1 MNRRVL
7 VLVLAAFLLVSAP
20 SAGAAE
26 PAGPRLAIS
35 VLAAEESG
43 VITVGPTGGQVSVL
57 VADPDYWGL
66 GDRLSWSADGRL
78 LAFSAS
84 GPFQSDPGGAYGTGW
99 PLLAIARTEGGGSRV
114 FPRAFLNG
122 GDPVVSPDGRTA
134 VFSRVKLVKE
144 LSDRESLLFKVSV
157 WSLNVE
163 RGSVRR
169 LTRWRVGA
177 HVEPISFSPD
187 GSSIIS
193 EIVDHRGRRLV
204 ATDRGGHGSVRLALL
219 PDDAREPTYSPDGTK
234 LAYVL
239 ERDMNPGKLP
249 ERPLSELIVAGA
261 DGSGATPLLRRKGY
275 ITAPSWDPSGSRLAF
290 VRNPP
295 AEATGS
301 LEPEPGNK
309 AMAINA
315 DGTCLTLMLR
325 ESGLTVKGA
334 AWQPGPGRGA
344 GPISC

>member
-1 MNRRVL
+1 
-7 VLVLAAFLLVSAP
+7 
-20 SAGAAE
+20 
-26 PAGPRLAIS
+26 
-35 VLAAEESG
+35 
-43 VITVGPTGGQVSVL
+43 VITVGPTGRQVSVL
-57 VADPDYWGL
+57 LADPDYWGF
-66 GDRLSWSADGRL
+66 GEHLSWSADGSL

-99 PLLAIARTEGGGSRV
+99 PLLAIARAKEGGSRV

-122 GDPVVSPDGRTA
+122 GDPVLSPDGQTA

-144 LSDRESLLFKVSV
+144 LPDQEGLLFKVSV
-157 WSLNVE
+157 WSLNIA

-177 HVEPISFSPD
+177 HVEPISVSPD

-193 EIVDHRGRRLV
+193 EIVDRHGRRLV
-204 ATDRGGHGSVRLALL
+204 ATDRGSRSSVRLALL
-219 PDDAREPTYSPDGTK
+219 SDEAREPTYSPDGTK

-239 ERDMNPGKLP
+239 EQDMNPGRLP
-249 ERPLSELIVAGA
+249 EKPISELIVAA
-261 DGSGATPLLRRKGY
+261 PDGSAATPLLRREGY
-275 ITAPSWDPSGSRLAF
+275 ITSPSWDPSGSRLAF
-290 VRNPP
+290 ISNPA

-315 DGTCLTLMLR
+315 DGTCLTKVY
-325 ESGLTVKGA
+325 SKPKVVVGGV
-334 AWQPGPGRGA
+334 AWQPGAGREA